1 MADPVQIPPRQEIQ
15 GEIITL
21 LNITDS
27 PSSSVGEE
35 PMETV
40 MLEKTIIKLGGL
52 LALGFG
58 EAGAE
63 VIGQNMKV

>member
-1 MADPVQIPPRQEIQ
+1 
-15 GEIITL
+15 
-21 LNITDS
+21 
-27 PSSSVGEE
+27 
-35 PMETV
+35 METV